1 MDIWQLS
8 DTAVD
13 EMAALYPVDA
23 TYVGVEGHDH
33 RWTDYSPD
41 GIEASIDYHRDFRR
55 RIDALEADPDPWA
68 ERAARVG
75 RMYTD
80 LELGH
85 QTHEDVYR
93 QLRTLAC
100 PLYEVREVF
109 DVMDTESAEGR
120 EAITARLSGVADA
133 LAGVRATLGVGIDR
147 DLLAARRQV
156 LGAIEQ
162 CRTNAGN
169 DSALRALVGT
179 MREHGATESELSAAD
194 AAAAAAAAA
203 YGDIGDWLEES
214 YLPGAPEADGV
225 GRERYAAASNYFL
238 GMEVDLEETYR
249 WGWSEIK
256 RIQADMEAL
265 AEQIQPGAGRREV
278 VELLNTDPTRRASR
292 EEFVRFMQERQDVAL
307 RDLDGTHFDVP
318 EAVKQVDTKL
328 APPGAFI
335 GAYYI
340 GPSEDFSRPGSVWFS
355 VGENETIPV
364 WDNVS
369 TAYHEG
375 FPGHHL
381 QTGVQMSLAERTSRL
396 QRVWIWYSG
405 SGEGWALYS
414 ETLMRELGYFE
425 KPEYVFGMLA
435 SEMLR
440 ACRVVV
446 DIGMHVGLSI
456 PEDQPF
462 HSGEA
467 WTFDT
472 AVEMLTDYA
481 GQLPDYAKGEV
492 TRYLGWPGQA
502 PAYKIGERV
511 ILELR
516 EEQKAQQGTAF
527 DLKQFHAD
535 VLEAGPVG
543 LDLLQEFVRGSGA
556 TRR

>member
-8 DTAVD
+8 DIAVD

-41 GIEASIDYHRDFRR
+41 GIEASIDYLNDLRR
-55 RIDALEADPDPWA
+55 RIDALETDPDRWA
-68 ERAARVG
+68 QRASRVA

-80 LELGH
+80 LELAH
-85 QTHEDVYR
+85 ATHEDVYR

-109 DVMDTESAEGR
+109 DVMDTESSEGR
-120 EAITARLSGVADA
+120 AAIIARLDGVAGA
-133 LAGVRATLGVGIDR
+133 LAGVRATLGVGMER
-147 DLLAARRQV
+147 DLLASGRQV

-162 CRTNAGN
+162 CRTNAGA
-169 DSALRALVGT
+169 DSALRALVGA
-179 MREHGATESELSAAD
+179 MREQGATESELKAAEG
-194 AAAAAAAAA
+194 ASEAAAAA
-203 YGDIGDWLEES
+203 YGEVGDWLEQE
-214 YLPGAPEADGV
+214 YLPKAAVADGV
-225 GRERYAAASNYFL
+225 GRERYAAASAYFL
-238 GMEVDLEETYR
+238 GMEVDLEETYA
-249 WGWSEIK
+249 WGWSEIE

-265 AEQIQPGAGRREV
+265 VDQIQPGATLQEV
-278 VELLNTDPTRRASR
+278 VELLNTDPARRAPR
-292 EEFVRFMQERQDVAL
+292 DDFVRFMQDRQDVAL

-318 EAVKQVDTKL
+318 DEVKRVETRL

-340 GPSEDFSRPGSVWFS
+340 GPSEDFTRPGSVWFS
-355 VGENETIPV
+355 VGENQTIPV

-381 QTGVQMSLAERTSRL
+381 QTGVQMSLAQKTSRL

-440 ACRVVV
+440 ACRVVI
-446 DIGMHVGLSI
+446 DIGMHAGLPI
-456 PEDQPF
+456 PENQRF
-462 HSGEA
+462 HPGEA
-467 WTFDT
+467 WSFDT
-472 AVEMLTDYA
+472 AVEMLTRYA
-481 GQLPDYAKGEV
+481 GQLLDYACGEV

-502 PAYKIGERV
+502 PSYKIGERV
-511 ILELR
+511 ILDLR
-516 EEQKAQQGTAF
+516 EERKSQLGPEF
-527 DLKQFHAD
+527 DLKQFHVD

-543 LDLLQEFVRGSGA
+543 LDLLREFVRSPVSG
-556 TRR
+556 

>member
-41 GIEASIDYHRDFRR
+41 GIEAEVAYLRDLQK
-55 RIDALEADPDPWA
+55 RIDGLPEETDRWA
-68 ERAARVG
+68 QRATRVAR
-75 RMYTD
+75 MFTE
-80 LELGH
+80 LELAH
-85 QTHEDVYR
+85 ATHEDAYR
-93 QLRTLAC
+93 QVRTLAC

-109 DVMDTESAEGR
+109 DVMDTESVDGR
-120 EAITARLSGVADA
+120 AAIIARLSGVADA
-133 LAGVRATLGVGIDR
+133 LAGIRATLGVGMDR
-147 DLLAARRQV
+147 NLLAARRQV

-162 CRTNAGN
+162 CRTNAGA

-179 MREHGATESELSAAD
+179 MREQGAAESELTSAE
-194 AAAAAAAAA
+194 AAAQAAAVA
-203 YGDIGDWLEES
+203 YGDIGGWLEEA
-214 YLPGAPEADGV
+214 YLPNAPDADGV
-225 GRERYAAASNYFL
+225 GRERYAAASRYFL
-238 GMEVDLEETYR
+238 GSEVDLEETYE
-249 WGWSEIK
+249 WGWSEIR
-256 RIQADMEAL
+256 RIQADMAAL
-265 AEQIQPGAGRREV
+265 ADEIQPGASRREV
-278 VELLNTDPTRRASR
+278 VELLNTEPARRASR
-292 EEFVRFMQERQDVAL
+292 EEFLRFMQERQDVAL
-307 RDLDGTHFDVP
+307 RDLAGTHFDVP
-318 EAVKQVDTKL
+318 EPVTRVETRL

-340 GPSEDFSRPGSVWFS
+340 GPSEDFTRPGSVWFS

-396 QRVWIWYSG
+396 QRVWVWYSG

-446 DIGMHVGLSI
+446 DIGMHIGLPI
-456 PEDQPF
+456 PAGQPF
-462 HSGEA
+462 HPGEA
-467 WTFDT
+467 WSFDA
-472 AVEMLTDYA
+472 AVEMLIDYA
-481 GQLPDYAKGEV
+481 GQLPDYARGEV

-511 ILELR
+511 ILDLR
-516 EEQKAQQGTAF
+516 EERRAQQGADF
-527 DLKQFHAD
+527 DLKQFHGD
-535 VLEAGPVG
+535 VLEAGPVS
-543 LDLLQEFVRGSGA
+543 LDLLQEFVRGV
-556 TRR
+556 